1 MTTVAAPAGFR
12 RRLLEGLAASIRH
25 RGYAD
30 TTVADI
36 VREARTSRRTFYA
49 DFADRQECL
58 VALLHESNQRTIE
71 RITQAVD
78 PAAAWEVQARQA
90 IEGWI
95 AAVQAD
101 PPITL
106 SWIRDVPALGEQ
118 RARGFQRETMAGFVA
133 LIRTL
138 TDTPHLRAAGVRP
151 PSEQLAV
158 ILLGG
163 LRELIAATVED
174 GADVASIIDPAVEAT
189 RLLLGPR
196 AVPRPTPAAEPPP
209 PRRG

>member
-1 MTTVAAPAGFR
+1 VTTVSLAQTGFR
-12 RRLLEGLAASIRH
+12 RRLLDGMAASIRH
-25 RGYAD
+25 RGYPD

-49 DFADRQECL
+49 LFADRQECL
-58 VALLHESNQRTIE
+58 VALLHETNERTIAH
-71 RITQAVD
+71 ISAAVD
-78 PAAAWEVQARQA
+78 PGAAWEVQARQA

-95 AAVQAD
+95 SAVQAD

-106 SWIRDVPALGEQ
+106 SWIRDVPALGEG
-118 RARGFQRETMAGFVA
+118 RARRFQRETMAAFTV
-133 LIRTL
+133 LIQRL

-151 PSEQLAV
+151 PSEQTAI

-174 GADVASIIDPAVEAT
+174 GKDVEGIIDAAVEAT
-189 RLLLGPR
+189 RFLLGPR
-196 AVPRPTPAAEPPP
+196 P
-209 PRRG
+209 

>member
-1 MTTVAAPAGFR
+1 VCGVTTTDAPAGVDTGHR
-12 RRLLEGLAASIRH
+12 RRLLDGLAACIRS
-25 RGYAD
+25 RGYPD

-36 VREARTSRRTFYA
+36 VRAARTSRRTFYA
-49 DFADRQECL
+49 YFADRQECL
-58 VALLHESNQRTIE
+58 VALLHESNQRTIT
-71 RITQAVD
+71 RISAAVD
-78 PAAAWEVQARQA
+78 PGAAWEVQARQA

-106 SWIRDVPALGEQ
+106 SWIRDVPALGQGRDRHFQ
-118 RARGFQRETMAGFVA
+118 RATMRAFVE
-133 LIRTL
+133 LIQEL

-151 PSEQLAV
+151 PSEQTAT

-163 LRELIAATVED
+163 LRELIATTVED
-174 GADVASIIDPAVEAT
+174 GHDVATIVGSAVEAT

-196 AVPRPTPAAEPPP
+196 
-209 PRRG
+209 G

>member
-1 MTTVAAPAGFR
+1 VTGGGFH
-12 RRLLEGLAASIRH
+12 RRLLDGMAASIRH

-49 DFADRQECL
+49 HFADRQECL
-58 VALLHESNQRTIE
+58 VALLYETNERTIAH
-71 RITQAVD
+71 ISAAVD
-78 PAAAWEVQARQA
+78 PAAEWAVQARQA

-106 SWIRDVPALGEQ
+106 SWIRDVPALGEG
-118 RARGFQRETMAGFVA
+118 RARRFQRETMDRFIV
-133 LIRTL
+133 LIQTL

-151 PSEQLAV
+151 PSERTAI

-174 GADVASIIDPAVEAT
+174 GENVEDIIDTAVEAT

-196 AVPRPTPAAEPPP
+196 P
-209 PRRG
+209 

>member
-1 MTTVAAPAGFR
+1 MTTTDVDTSHR
-12 RRLLEGLAASIRH
+12 RRLLEGLAACIRA

-30 TTVADI
+30 TTVAGI

-49 DFADRQECL
+49 HFADRQECL
-58 VALLHESNQRTIE
+58 VALLHESNQRTIA
-71 RITQAVD
+71 RIVATVD
-78 PAAAWEVQARQA
+78 PVAAWEAQARQA

-106 SWIRDVPALGEQ
+106 SWIRDVPALGQ
-118 RARGFQRETMAGFVA
+118 GRARQFQRSTMRSYVR
-133 LIRTL
+133 LIQDL

-151 PSEQLAV
+151 PSEQIAI

-163 LRELIAATVED
+163 LRELIATAVED
-174 GADVASIIDPAVEAT
+174 GHDVATIVAPAVEAT
-189 RLLLGPR
+189 QALLGPR
-196 AVPRPTPAAEPPP
+196 T
-209 PRRG
+209 

>member
-1 MTTVAAPAGFR
+1 MTTTAAPAEADTGFR
-12 RRLLEGLAASIRH
+12 RRLLDGLAASIRR
-25 RGYAD
+25 RGYPD

-36 VREARTSRRTFYA
+36 VRAARTSRRTFYA
-49 DFADRQECL
+49 HFADRQECL
-58 VALLHESNQRTIE
+58 VALLHESSQRTIE
-71 RITQAVD
+71 RITEAVD
-78 PAAAWEVQARQA
+78 PAASWEAQARQA

-106 SWIRDVPALGEQ
+106 SWIRDVPALGED
-118 RARGFQRETMAGFVA
+118 RARRFQRETMAGFVV
-133 LIRTL
+133 LIQTL

-151 PSEQLAV
+151 PSEQVAI

-174 GADVASIIDPAVEAT
+174 GGDVAGIIDPAVEAAQA
-189 RLLLGPR
+189 LLGPR
-196 AVPRPTPAAEPPP
+196 
-209 PRRG
+209 G

>member
-1 MTTVAAPAGFR
+1 VTIQVEAGFR
-12 RRLLEGLAASIRH
+12 RRLLEGMAASIRD
-25 RGYAD
+25 RGYPD

-36 VREARTSRRTFYA
+36 VRSARTSRRTFYA
-49 DFADRQECL
+49 HFADRQECL
-58 VALLHESNQRTIE
+58 AALLEETNARTIT
-71 RITQAVD
+71 RIADAVD
-78 PAAAWEVQARQA
+78 PAAAWDTQARQA

-106 SWIRDVPALGEQ
+106 SWIRDVPALGEE
-118 RARGFQRETMAGFVA
+118 RARRFRRETMSSFVA

-151 PSEQLAV
+151 PSEPTAI

-174 GADVASIIDPAVEAT
+174 GRDVESVIDPAVEAT

-196 AVPRPTPAAEPPP
+196 P
-209 PRRG
+209 